1 MPSSNQVA
9 AAGSLVFQK
18 LTAEYFRSTHQNL
31 HLVHLGCLESTQPFQ
46 MLLCLH
52 VCICVAGLLLC
63 CWVGRGGVFHL
74 SCWTFGKGSSPSEA
88 GAQNIPVFAGAEH
101 RRARCLRSK
110 ARLFLCVGRRKPSN
124 IKQHAYASVQSPPA
138 QSVWA
143 AHQTKQENTYI

>member
-31 HLVHLGCLESTQPFQ
+31 HLVHLGHLESTQPFQ

-110 ARLFLCVGRRKPSN
+110 ARLFLCVGRRKPSKYQATCLC
-124 IKQHAYASVQSPPA
+124 ISAVPSSPVSLGCTP
-138 QSVWA
+138 
-143 AHQTKQENTYI
+143 N